1 MSSRAGLLYGI
12 LLTGLSPWS
21 KTCMS
26 KACVTFPI
34 CSDCSCKN

>member
-21 KTCMS
+21 KTCAGS
-26 KACVTFPI
+26 AWVASLCYDI
-34 CSDCSCKN
+34 S